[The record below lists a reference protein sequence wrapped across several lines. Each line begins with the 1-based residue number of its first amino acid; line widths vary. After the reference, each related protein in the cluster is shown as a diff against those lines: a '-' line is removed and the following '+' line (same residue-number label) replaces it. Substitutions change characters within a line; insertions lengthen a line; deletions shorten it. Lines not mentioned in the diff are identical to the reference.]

1 MEAGEVVEK
10 IIDDDT
16 QDELR
21 NVNVSQRIRHYQQN
35 IRRFIDSKSYSILS
49 NNSEKTQKS
58 DNIKLSKDR
67 RSKSVPS
74 LKAPKASPRR
84 KSKYEVLGEN
94 IQVYETSEQANND
107 DSCSIDDIVD
117 SNSKPRILPS
127 VMLLTLQFSKS
138 KSHMDIN
145 VDERVPSMLRTKF
158 ASDQGAG
165 TQGEIHSI
173 TARTLGRRFR

>member
-1 MEAGEVVEK
+1 MEAGEAVEK

-16 QDELR
+16 EDELR

-35 IRRFIDSKSYSILS
+35 IRRFIDSKSYRILS
-49 NNSEKTQKS
+49 NNSEK
-58 DNIKLSKDR
+58 LLKDR

-84 KSKYEVLGEN
+84 KSNYEVLGEN
-94 IQVYETSEQANND
+94 IQDVETSKQAGN
-107 DSCSIDDIVD
+107 DDIVD

-127 VMLLTLQFSKS
+127 VRLLTLQFSKS
-138 KSHMDIN
+138 KSHMDVN

-158 ASDQGAG
+158 ASHQGAG

>member
-1 MEAGEVVEK
+1 MEAGEAVEK

-16 QDELR
+16 EDELR

-35 IRRFIDSKSYSILS
+35 IRRFIDSKSYRILS
-49 NNSEKTQKS
+49 NNSEK
-58 DNIKLSKDR
+58 LLKDR

-84 KSKYEVLGEN
+84 KSNYEVLGEN
-94 IQVYETSEQANND
+94 IQVVETSKLAGID
-107 DSCSIDDIVD
+107 DSRSIDDIID

-127 VMLLTLQFSKS
+127 VRLLTLQFSKS
-138 KSHMDIN
+138 KSHMDVN

-158 ASDQGAG
+158 ASHQGAG

>member
-1 MEAGEVVEK
+1 MEAGEAVEK

-16 QDELR
+16 EDELR

-35 IRRFIDSKSYSILS
+35 IRRFIDSKSYRILS
-49 NNSEKTQKS
+49 NNSEK
-58 DNIKLSKDR
+58 LLKDR

-84 KSKYEVLGEN
+84 KSNYEVLGEN
-94 IQVYETSEQANND
+94 IQVVETSKQAGND
-107 DSCSIDDIVD
+107 DSRPIDDIVD
-117 SNSKPRILPS
+117 SNSKQRILPS
-127 VMLLTLQFSKS
+127 VRLLTLQFSKS
-138 KSHMDIN
+138 KSHMDVN

-158 ASDQGAG
+158 APHQGAV

-173 TARTLGRRFR
+173 TARTIGRRFR

>member
-1 MEAGEVVEK
+1 MEAGEAVEK

-16 QDELR
+16 EDELR

-35 IRRFIDSKSYSILS
+35 IRRFIDSKSYRILS
-49 NNSEKTQKS
+49 NNSEK
-58 DNIKLSKDR
+58 LLKDR

-84 KSKYEVLGEN
+84 KSNYEVLGEN
-94 IQVYETSEQANND
+94 IQVVETSKEAGND
-107 DSCSIDDIVD
+107 DSRPIDDIVD

-127 VMLLTLQFSKS
+127 VRLLTLQFSKS
-138 KSHMDIN
+138 KSHMDVN

-158 ASDQGAG
+158 ASHQGAV
-165 TQGEIHSI
+165 TQGRY
-173 TARTLGRRFR
+173 TASLPGQ

>member
-16 QDELR
+16 EDELR

-35 IRRFIDSKSYSILS
+35 IRRFIDSKSYRIMS
-49 NNSEKTQKS
+49 NNSEK
-58 DNIKLSKDR
+58 LLKDR

-84 KSKYEVLGEN
+84 KSNYEVLGEN
-94 IQVYETSEQANND
+94 IQVVETSKEAGND
-107 DSCSIDDIVD
+107 DSRPIDDIVD
-117 SNSKPRILPS
+117 SNSKQRILPS
-127 VMLLTLQFSKS
+127 VRLLTLQFSKS
-138 KSHMDIN
+138 KSHMDVN

-158 ASDQGAG
+158 ASHQGAG

-173 TARTLGRRFR
+173 TARTIGRRFR

>member
-1 MEAGEVVEK
+1 MEAGEAVEK

-49 NNSEKTQKS
+49 NNSEK
-58 DNIKLSKDR
+58 LSKDR

-84 KSKYEVLGEN
+84 KSNYEVLGEN

>member
-16 QDELR
+16 EDELR

-35 IRRFIDSKSYSILS
+35 IRRFIDSKSYRILS
-49 NNSEKTQKS
+49 NNSEK
-58 DNIKLSKDR
+58 LLKDR

-84 KSKYEVLGEN
+84 KSNYEVLGEN
-94 IQVYETSEQANND
+94 IQVVETSKEAVND
-107 DSCSIDDIVD
+107 DSRPIDDIVD

-127 VMLLTLQFSKS
+127 VRLLTLQFSKS
-138 KSHMDIN
+138 KSHMDVN

-158 ASDQGAG
+158 ASHQGAA

-173 TARTLGRRFR
+173 TARTIGRRFR